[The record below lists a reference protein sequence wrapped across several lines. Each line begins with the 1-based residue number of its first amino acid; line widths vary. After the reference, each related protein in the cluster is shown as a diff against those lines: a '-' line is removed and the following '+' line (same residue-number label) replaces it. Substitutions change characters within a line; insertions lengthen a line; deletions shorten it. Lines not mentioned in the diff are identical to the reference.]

1 MLCTDAFSATAW
13 AASRNE
19 RGRVRRWWEQV
30 RHDYRIVLLVLL
42 AGLPGMALALGFL
55 WLGPYSARL
64 QWTLSLFLFGS
75 WFGFTYAVRER
86 VIRPLQTLSNM
97 LAALREGDFSI
108 RVRGASTKGPLAITY
123 LEANALEEVLREQRL
138 GAVEATA
145 LLRKVLEEVDLAVF
159 AFDEDETLRLLNRAG
174 EKLLGQPGER
184 VIGMSA
190 EELRLHE
197 TLHGV
202 APRTLELN
210 HPGGT
215 GRWEL
220 RRTVVRQE
228 GQPLRLI
235 VLSDL
240 RRALREEE
248 RLAWKRIIRVLSH
261 EINNSL
267 APIKSIA
274 GSLQSL
280 TGRQALPPEIEEDVD
295 SGLKVISSRAES
307 LGRFMASYA
316 QLARLPEPHLGPVE
330 VNSLV
335 RRIVAVETRLT
346 VGVDPGPDLTVQA
359 DADQLEQLL
368 INLVRNAVDAS
379 LETEG
384 RVRLSWKLVGN
395 QLHVMVEDWG
405 PGLTGD
411 TGNLFVPF
419 YTTKQGGSGIGLALC
434 RQIAEGHGGT
444 LTLENR
450 AAGRGARARLTIP
463 LDLRSPEA
471 EASLAP
477 TESERAPD

>member
-1 MLCTDAFSATAW
+1 MSA
-13 AASRNE
+13 
-19 RGRVRRWWEQV
+19 WWE
-30 RHDYRIVLLVLL
+30 RIPHDYRIVVLALL
-42 AGLPGMALALGFL
+42 AALPGVAISLVFF
-55 WLGPYSARL
+55 WTGPYSPAIR
-64 QWTLSLFLFGS
+64 WTVTVFLLGS
-75 WFGFTYAVRER
+75 WAGFTFALRSR
-86 VIRPLQTLSNM
+86 VVRPLQTLSNM

-108 RVRGASTKGPLAITY
+108 RVRGAGSRGALALTY
-123 LEANALEEVLREQRL
+123 SEANALEEVLREQRL

-174 EKLLGQPGER
+174 EALLGQPGHR
-184 VIGMSA
+184 LIGTPA
-190 EELRLHE
+190 VELRLQE
-197 TLHGV
+197 TLRGI

-235 VLSDL
+235 ILSDL

-248 RLAWKRIIRVLSH
+248 RQAWKRIIRVLSH

-280 TGRQALPPEIEEDVD
+280 IQRGSVPPDLDEDLET
-295 SGLKVISSRAES
+295 GLKVISGRAES

-316 QLARLPEPHLGPVE
+316 QLARLPKPELGPVE
-330 VNSLV
+330 VNALV
-335 RRIVAVETRLT
+335 RRIVAIETR
-346 VGVDPGPDLTVQA
+346 VEVSVRSGPDLTVQA

-368 INLVRNAVDAS
+368 INLVRNAVDAA
-379 LETEG
+379 LETDGAVE
-384 RVRLSWKLVGN
+384 LSWSVRGDR
-395 QLHVMVEDWG
+395 LHVVVSDEG
-405 PGLTGD
+405 PGLPGN

-419 YTTKQGGSGIGLALC
+419 YTTKPGGSGIGLALSL
-434 RQIAEGHGGT
+434 QIAEGHGGT
-444 LTLENR
+444 LTLEN
-450 AAGRGARARLTIP
+450 APEGTGVRARLTLP
-463 LDLRSPEA
+463 LDVTATEPV
-471 EASLAP
+471 ASLASP
-477 TESERAPD
+477 SDPSDSD

>member
-1 MLCTDAFSATAW
+1 M
-13 AASRNE
+13 
-19 RGRVRRWWEQV
+19 
-30 RHDYRIVLLVLL
+30 RHDHRIVLLVLL
-42 AGLPGMALALGFL
+42 AGLPGMALALAFL

-64 QWTLSLFLFGS
+64 QWTVSVFLFGS

-86 VIRPLQTLSNM
+86 VVRPLQTLSNM

-108 RVRGASTKGPLAITY
+108 RVRGAGTKGPLAITY

-174 EKLLGQPGER
+174 ENLLGQPGER

-190 EELRLHE
+190 SELRLRD
-197 TLHGV
+197 TLRGI

-210 HPGGT
+210 YPGGT

-248 RLAWKRIIRVLSH
+248 RQAWKRIIRVLSH

-280 TGRQALPPEIEEDVD
+280 TQRKALPPEIEEDVG
-295 SGLKVISSRAES
+295 SGLKIISSRAES
-307 LGRFMASYA
+307 LGRFMSSYA
-316 QLARLPEPHLGPVE
+316 QLARLPEPQLSPVD
-330 VNSLV
+330 VDALV
-335 RRIVAVETRLT
+335 RRIVAVETRMD

-368 INLVRNAVDAS
+368 INLVRNAVDAA
-379 LETEG
+379 LETDG
-384 RVRLSWKLVGN
+384 RVHLSWTLVVN
-395 QLHVMVEDWG
+395 HVHVLVEDEG
-405 PGLTGD
+405 PGLAGD
-411 TGNLFVPF
+411 TDNLFVPF
-419 YTTKQGGSGIGLALC
+419 YTTKPGGSGIGLALC

-450 AAGRGARARLTIP
+450 PDGEGARARLTIP
-463 LDLRSPEA
+463 LDLASSEA
-471 EASLAP
+471 VASLALP
-477 TESERAPD
+477 APERSSD

>member
-1 MLCTDAFSATAW
+1 MS
-13 AASRNE
+13 
-19 RGRVRRWWEQV
+19 GWWE
-30 RHDYRIVLLVLL
+30 RMPHDHRIVVLALL
-42 AGLPGMALALGFL
+42 AGLPGVAVSIVFVWSGEYSTAFQWAVTVLLTGSWLGFVFAL
-55 WLGPYSARL
+55 
-64 QWTLSLFLFGS
+64 
-75 WFGFTYAVRER
+75 RER
-86 VIRPLQTLSNM
+86 VVRPLQILSNM

-108 RVRGASTKGPLAITY
+108 RVRGAGSSGPLAVTY

-174 EKLLGQPGER
+174 EALLGQPR
-184 VIGMSA
+184 KRLIGRPA
-190 EELRLHE
+190 AELRLQE
-197 TLHGV
+197 TLRGIV
-202 APRTLELN
+202 PRTLELN
-210 HPGGT
+210 HAGGT

-228 GQPLRLI
+228 GHPLRLI

-240 RRALREEE
+240 SRALREEE
-248 RLAWKRIIRVLSH
+248 RQAWKRIIRVLSH

-280 TGRQALPPEIEEDVD
+280 TRRGSLPPELDEDVQ
-295 SGLKVISSRAES
+295 SGLKVISGRAES

-335 RRIVAVETRLT
+335 RRIVAIETRMV
-346 VGVDPGPDLTVQA
+346 VGVEAGPDLTVQA

-368 INLVRNAVDAS
+368 INLVRNAVDAA
-379 LETEG
+379 LETQGQVE
-384 RVRLSWKLVGN
+384 VSWSVNGD
-395 QLHVMVEDWG
+395 QLHVVVADEG
-405 PGLTGD
+405 PGLPAD

-419 YTTKQGGSGIGLALC
+419 YTTKPGGSGIGLALC

-444 LTLENR
+444 LVLENS
-450 AAGRGARARLTIP
+450 AEGKGARARLTIP
-463 LDLRSPEA
+463 MDLALAEPVATLDQPPE
-471 EASLAP
+471 S
-477 TESERAPD
+477 SDRDG

>member
-1 MLCTDAFSATAW
+1 MS
-13 AASRNE
+13 
-19 RGRVRRWWEQV
+19 GWWE
-30 RHDYRIVLLVLL
+30 RMPHDHRIVVLALL
-42 AGLPGMALALGFL
+42 AGLPGVAVSIVFVWSGEYPPASQWAVTVLLTGSWLGFVFAL
-55 WLGPYSARL
+55 
-64 QWTLSLFLFGS
+64 
-75 WFGFTYAVRER
+75 RER
-86 VIRPLQTLSNM
+86 VVRPLQVISNM

-108 RVRGASTKGPLAITY
+108 RVRGAGSSGPLAVTY

-174 EKLLGQPGER
+174 EALLGQPR
-184 VIGMSA
+184 KRLIGRPA
-190 EELRLHE
+190 VELRLQE
-197 TLHGV
+197 TLRGI

-210 HPGGT
+210 HAGGT

-228 GQPLRLI
+228 GHPLRLI

-240 RRALREEE
+240 SRALREEE
-248 RLAWKRIIRVLSH
+248 RQAWKRIIRVLSH

-274 GSLQSL
+274 GSLQIL
-280 TGRQALPPEIEEDVD
+280 TRRGSLPPELDEDVQ
-295 SGLKVISSRAES
+295 SGLKVISGRAES

-316 QLARLPEPHLGPVE
+316 QLARLPEPSLGPVE
-330 VNSLV
+330 VSSLV
-335 RRIVAVETRLT
+335 RRIVAIETRVV
-346 VGVDPGPDLTVQA
+346 VGVRAGPDLTVQA

-379 LETEG
+379 LETQGQVE
-384 RVRLSWKLVGN
+384 VSWAVHGD
-395 QLHVMVEDWG
+395 QLQVVVADEG
-405 PGLTGD
+405 PGLPAD

-419 YTTKQGGSGIGLALC
+419 YTTKPGGSGIGLALC

-444 LTLENR
+444 LMLENS
-450 AAGRGARARLTIP
+450 AEGKGARARLTIP
-463 LDLRSPEA
+463 
-471 EASLAP
+471 
-477 TESERAPD
+477 TGG

>member
-1 MLCTDAFSATAW
+1 MKA
-13 AASRNE
+13 
-19 RGRVRRWWEQV
+19 WWE
-30 RHDYRIVLLVLL
+30 RMPHDHRVVVLALL
-42 AGLPGMALALGFL
+42 GGLPGVAVSLGFVWL
-55 WLGPYSARL
+55 RPYPETLQWADSGTFRWGITVLLLGTWLGFVFAL
-64 QWTLSLFLFGS
+64 
-75 WFGFTYAVRER
+75 RER
-86 VIRPLQTLSNM
+86 VVRPLQTLSNM

-108 RVRGASTKGPLAITY
+108 RVRGAGASGPLAVTY

-174 EKLLGQPGER
+174 EALLGQPRKRLLGR
-184 VIGMSA
+184 PA
-190 EELRLHE
+190 AELRLQE
-197 TLHGV
+197 TLRGIV
-202 APRTLELN
+202 PRTIELN
-210 HPGGT
+210 HAGGT

-228 GQPLRLI
+228 GQPLQLI

-248 RLAWKRIIRVLSH
+248 RQAWKRIIRVLSH

-274 GSLQSL
+274 GTLQSL
-280 TGRQALPPEIEEDVD
+280 TRRGSLPPDLDEDVQ

-316 QLARLPEPHLGPVE
+316 QLARLPEPNLCAVE
-330 VNSLV
+330 VEGLV
-335 RRIVAVETRLT
+335 RRIVALETR
-346 VGVDPGPDLTVQA
+346 VAVAVKPGPDLTVQA

-368 INLVRNAVDAS
+368 INLVRNAVDAA
-379 LETEG
+379 LETKGQVE
-384 RVRLSWKLVGN
+384 LSWFVVGDR
-395 QLHVMVEDWG
+395 LHVVVADEG
-405 PGLTGD
+405 PGLPVD

-419 YTTKQGGSGIGLALC
+419 YTTKPGGSGIGLALC

-444 LTLENR
+444 LTLENSPE
-450 AAGRGARARLTIP
+450 GKGARARLTIP
-463 LDLRSPEA
+463 LDLAPGEPV
-471 EASLAP
+471 ASLGP
-477 TESERAPD
+477 TPDFSE